1 MKKVAP
7 ALLGVLLLAGL
18 LACAGAPAGRD
29 EGPSAPAAEK
39 ALEAP
44 PPPEPETA
52 DIGNGDIRGS
62 RGEGEGE
69 DWLGSELAPPASA
82 ALKPLAS
89 RPETPQASGLKA
101 GFADDNRQFNYFVE
115 FLRQY
120 GPQVDH
126 IPIPVE
132 ERIVL
137 RAQDAQGRPL
147 ASAQV
152 TIFGNAGGPLARGLT
167 YADGSFLFFPAE
179 HGGQQRYRAVL
190 KAHQTT
196 REVRFERDGRR
207 EILVPFDF
215 PRPVLESVPLDILF
229 VLDAT
234 GSMSEE
240 IQRLKSTIEIINL
253 NLSSLPSRPRVR
265 YGLVLYRD
273 RGDEYVTRT
282 VPFTADLGLFQ
293 AALDRAEADGGGDT
307 PEDLQAALR
316 DALRLSW
323 NRDGIRLAFIITDAP
338 PHLDYGEEYT
348 YVDAAHDARG
358 AGIKLFSVGTG
369 GLELDG
375 ELILRQLSQYT
386 AARYIFLTYGEQGES
401 EGGKP
406 GSVSHHTG
414 ANWQTD
420 KLEAI
425 IIRIAREELS
435 FASDQPLEPDEE
447 YFQAAAVR
455 EEDSAETLDKLFSQ
469 ALSQLIDYS
478 SYRIP
483 PDTPASVLPLG
494 AAAPELGASAEYFT
508 EQLTLSF
515 SRGEVVRRT
524 FRVLERRD
532 LQAVLEELE
541 LQLSALAD
549 EGAAARVGKLLGAEV
564 LVTGRLFAKGGGFE
578 LFLKLLRVDTG
589 EVLSVTKA
597 VIDRRLGIEG

>member
-1 MKKVAP
+1 
-7 ALLGVLLLAGL
+7 
-18 LACAGAPAGRD
+18 
-29 EGPSAPAAEK
+29 
-39 ALEAP
+39 
-44 PPPEPETA
+44 
-52 DIGNGDIRGS
+52 
-62 RGEGEGE
+62 
-69 DWLGSELAPPASA
+69 
-82 ALKPLAS
+82 
-89 RPETPQASGLKA
+89 
-101 GFADDNRQFNYFVE
+101 
-115 FLRQY
+115 
-120 GPQVDH
+120 VDH
-126 IPIPVE
+126 IPIPIE

-147 ASAQV
+147 ANTQV
-152 TIFGNAGGPLARGLT
+152 AIYGSAGGPLARGLT

-190 KAHQTT
+190 SAHSST

-207 EILVPFDF
+207 EILVPFAF
-215 PRPVLESVPLDILF
+215 PRPALQSVPLDILF

-253 NLSSLPSRPRVR
+253 NLSSLPSRPRMC

-282 VPFTADLGLFQ
+282 VPFTADLDQFP

-316 DALRLSW
+316 EAQRLSW
-323 NRDGIRLAFIITDAP
+323 NRGGIRLAFIITDAP
-338 PHLDYGEEYT
+338 PHLDYGQEYT
-348 YVDAAHDARG
+348 YVDAAHDARA

-425 IIRIAREELS
+425 IIRIAREELAL
-435 FASDQPLEPDEE
+435 ASDQPLEPDEE
-447 YFQAAAVR
+447 YFQAAAVQ
-455 EEDSAETLDKLFSQ
+455 EESGAEPLDKLFSQ

-483 PDTPASVLPLG
+483 ADTPASVLPLG

-515 SRGEVVRRT
+515 SRGEVVRRP
-524 FRVLERRD
+524 FRVLERRA

-541 LQLSALAD
+541 LQLSALAA
-549 EGAAARVGKLLGAEV
+549 EGNAARVGKLLGAEV